1 MRRWYRRSGDERGAV
16 LVFTSVAMVV
26 VIGTAALAVDVG
38 QKTAMNRRLQ
48 AVADVIALD
57 AVKALGGGTAAVAAA
72 AQASALRNS
81 YTGQLDVVVGTKTG
95 ASAFTPGGPSVNAVK
110 VTAHGSL
117 DFAFAPGTSNT
128 SRSATA
134 VQRAQ
139 AGFSVGSFLAS
150 IPPGGNTILSKI
162 FGDAFGV
169 NVLSYDGLANA
180 NVTLKAIGLA
190 FPVQALTP
198 SQLLTT
204 SVNLR
209 DFFVASA
216 TVLRPGNTAAANVL
230 DAMAASVGPTKTIAL
245 GQTMLLETGGE
256 TAAATAQL
264 NVLQMLSAAAF
275 LMDGQHTVSIPGTT
289 LNLAGLGSVQ
299 VALQVTEPAKT
310 VFGPVGTT
318 ADTAQVK
325 LTVTPTIDI
334 DRSGLVDQCGLG
346 NTLSSLLGLNLLGAL
361 ACLLG
366 PVMKTVNLLDLSAS
380 IPIDIEVAG
389 ASATLSAINCGSPKG
404 MTITPTLQPTTI
416 KSSVNLQLTSAAVGP
431 VLGAS
436 ASINASLVSSPG
448 PQTFTESQFGQVGP
462 VGSSAIGLGSTRPL
476 TVNSV
481 SLLGNGVP
489 LGALLNPLVSTLG
502 TVINP
507 ILNSLTQTLL
517 DPLNHLL
524 GLNLAGADLTPLA
537 VDCTGVALA
546 E

>member
-1 MRRWYRRSGDERGAV
+1 MRHWYRRSVDERGAV
-16 LVFTSVAMVV
+16 LVFTSIAMVV
-26 VIGTAALAVDVG
+26 LIGSAALAVDIG
-38 QKTAMNRRLQ
+38 QQTSMNRRLQ
-48 AVADVIALD
+48 AVADVVALD
-57 AVKALGGGTAAVAAA
+57 AVKSLGGGTPAVVAA

-81 YTGQLDVVVGTKTG
+81 FTGQLDVVVGTKTG

-117 DFAFAPGTSNT
+117 DFAFAPGGTNA

-134 VQRAQ
+134 VQQAQ

-169 NVLSYDGLANA
+169 NVLSYDGLVNA

-190 FPVQALTP
+190 FPVAMTP

-245 GQTMLLETGGE
+245 GQTMILETGGE

-275 LMDGQHTVSIPGTT
+275 LMDGQHTVSIPGAT
-289 LNLAGLGSVQ
+289 LNLAGLGAVQ

-366 PVMKTVNLLDLSAS
+366 PVMKTVNLVDLNAS

-416 KSSVNLQLTSAAVGP
+416 KSSVNFQLSSAAVGP

-448 PQTFTESQFGQVGP
+448 PQTFTESQFGQVGT

-476 TVNSV
+476 AINSV
-481 SLLGNGVP
+481 SLLGNGIP

-507 ILNSLTQTLL
+507 ILSSLTQTLL

-537 VDCTGVALA
+537 VDCTGVALV